1 MVPINFVKDVCIDEG
16 VRPDQRAPAD
26 RLVDQEVSIHLDYSE
41 CINGDL
47 REEISADSTKT
58 ALELK
63 PQMVILPVM
72 CETDGNTGEQN
83 SCKKHDLEDSNT
95 ADVSPGSNEDELNP
109 KQLPCH
115 EVAQDCQEVG
125 SVIPESNENQDR
137 FFTAEATHQV
147 RDCLTNIQYNT
158 SAKKKI

>member
-1 MVPINFVKDVCIDEG
+1 MCTPSPINTTTSLFYTSEFV
-16 VRPDQRAPAD
+16 
-26 RLVDQEVSIHLDYSE
+26 
-41 CINGDL
+41 NGDL
-47 REEISADSTKT
+47 REEISADCTKT

-83 SCKKHDLEDSNT
+83 SCKKHELEDNNT
-95 ADVSPGSNEDELNP
+95 ADVSSGSNDDELNP

-125 SVIPESNENQDR
+125 SAIPESNENQDR
-137 FFTAEATHQV
+137 LFTAEATHQV

-158 SAKKKI
+158 SATFF